1 MYFIKLFRFTK
12 NSLLIC
18 KVLTIIFTFNFTNI
32 YPTKNEI
39 NLNKKSFIALALYFL
54 TSQNIAFASQ
64 FGVLDVD
71 KIIQESSAVVDIQKK
86 VDTKKIAYESEINK
100 KQSQLES
107 EQKKL
112 EDKKITLSKEAFEKE
127 VKNFEKK
134 VDDLKTYIDRKQNS
148 LKKASID
155 AMSKVNDKVKTI
167 VSDIAK
173 EKELDVIIPTSQ
185 TLYFKDELDITAEV
199 LSQLNKKITKVD
211 VKFE

>member
-1 MYFIKLFRFTK
+1 M
-12 NSLLIC
+12 IC

-32 YPTKNEI
+32 YPIKIKI
-39 NLNKKSFIALALYFL
+39 NLNFSIMKKVFLALLVYLL
-54 TSQNIAFASQ
+54 TSYNLAVASQ
-64 FGVLDVD
+64 IGVLDVD

-86 VDTKKIAYESEINK
+86 VDAKKVSYENEINK
-100 KQSQLES
+100 KQSQLEG

-127 VKNFEKK
+127 VKGFEAK

-167 VSDIAK
+167 VSEIAK
-173 EKELDVIIPTSQ
+173 EKELDTIIPASQ

-199 LSQLNKKITKVD
+199 LSRLNKKITKVE

>member
-1 MYFIKLFRFTK
+1 M
-12 NSLLIC
+12 
-18 KVLTIIFTFNFTNI
+18 
-32 YPTKNEI
+32 
-39 NLNKKSFIALALYFL
+39 KKSFLTLVVYLL
-54 TSQNIAFASQ
+54 TSYNVAFGAQ
-64 FGVLDVD
+64 IGVLDVD

-86 VDTKKIAYESEINK
+86 VDAKKVAYETEINK
-100 KQSQLES
+100 KQSQLEV

-127 VKNFEKK
+127 VKGFETK

-155 AMSKVNDKVKTI
+155 AMGKVNDKVKTI

-173 EKELDVIIPTSQ
+173 EKELDTIIPASQ

-199 LSQLNKKITKVD
+199 LSRLNKKITKVE

>member
-1 MYFIKLFRFTK
+1 M
-12 NSLLIC
+12 
-18 KVLTIIFTFNFTNI
+18 
-32 YPTKNEI
+32 
-39 NLNKKSFIALALYFL
+39 KKGFIALALYFL
-54 TSQNIAFASQ
+54 TSQNIALASQ

-86 VDTKKIAYESEINK
+86 VDTKKIGYEAEINK

-127 VKNFEKK
+127 IKNFEKK

>member
-1 MYFIKLFRFTK
+1 M
-12 NSLLIC
+12 
-18 KVLTIIFTFNFTNI
+18 
-32 YPTKNEI
+32 
-39 NLNKKSFIALALYFL
+39 KKIFL
-54 TSQNIAFASQ
+54 TLAIFLSTPYITAHSAQI
-64 FGVLDVD
+64 GVLDVD

-86 VDTKKIAYESEINK
+86 VDAKKVVYENEINK
-100 KQSQLES
+100 KQSQLEA

-127 VKNFEKK
+127 VKTFETK

-155 AMSKVNDKVKTI
+155 AMSKVNDKVKTL

-173 EKELDVIIPTSQ
+173 EKELDAIIPASQ
-185 TLYFKDELDITAEV
+185 TLYFKEELDITADL
-199 LSQLNKKITKVD
+199 LSRLNKKITKVD

>member
-1 MYFIKLFRFTK
+1 M
-12 NSLLIC
+12 
-18 KVLTIIFTFNFTNI
+18 
-32 YPTKNEI
+32 
-39 NLNKKSFIALALYFL
+39 KKGFIALALYFL
-54 TSQNIAFASQ
+54 ISQNIAFASQ

-86 VDTKKIAYESEINK
+86 VDAKKVAYETEINK
-100 KQSQLES
+100 KQSQLEV

-127 VKNFEKK
+127 VKGFETK

-173 EKELDVIIPTSQ
+173 EKELDTIIPASQ

-199 LSQLNKKITKVD
+199 LSRLNKKITKVE

>member
-1 MYFIKLFRFTK
+1 M
-12 NSLLIC
+12 
-18 KVLTIIFTFNFTNI
+18 
-32 YPTKNEI
+32 
-39 NLNKKSFIALALYFL
+39 KKSFIALALYFL

>member
-1 MYFIKLFRFTK
+1 M
-12 NSLLIC
+12 
-18 KVLTIIFTFNFTNI
+18 
-32 YPTKNEI
+32 
-39 NLNKKSFIALALYFL
+39 KKSFLTLAIYLLSSY
-54 TSQNIAFASQ
+54 NIANGAQ
-64 FGVLDVD
+64 IGVLDVD
-71 KIIQESSAVVDIQKK
+71 KIIQESTAVVDIQKK
-86 VDTKKIAYESEINK
+86 VDSKKVAYETEINK
-100 KQSQLES
+100 KQSQLEA

-127 VKNFEKK
+127 VKSFEAK

-173 EKELDVIIPTSQ
+173 EKEIDAIIPASQ

-199 LSQLNKKITKVD
+199 LSRLNKKITKVE

>member
-1 MYFIKLFRFTK
+1 M
-12 NSLLIC
+12 
-18 KVLTIIFTFNFTNI
+18 
-32 YPTKNEI
+32 
-39 NLNKKSFIALALYFL
+39 KKGFIALALYFL
-54 TSQNIAFASQ
+54 TSQNIALASQ

-86 VDTKKIAYESEINK
+86 VDTKKISYEAEINK

-127 VKNFEKK
+127 IKNFEKK

>member
-1 MYFIKLFRFTK
+1 M
-12 NSLLIC
+12 
-18 KVLTIIFTFNFTNI
+18 
-32 YPTKNEI
+32 
-39 NLNKKSFIALALYFL
+39 KKSFLALAFYFL
-54 TSQNIAFASQ
+54 TSYNIALGAQ
-64 FGVLDVD
+64 IGVLDVD

-86 VDTKKIAYESEINK
+86 VDGKKISYENEINK
-100 KQSQLES
+100 KQSQLEA

-127 VKNFEKK
+127 VKAFETK

-155 AMSKVNDKVKTI
+155 AMSKVNDKVKII
-167 VSDIAK
+167 VSEIAK
-173 EKELDVIIPTSQ
+173 EKELDAIIPASQ

-199 LSQLNKKITKVD
+199 LSRLNKKITKVE

>member
-1 MYFIKLFRFTK
+1 MK
-12 NSLLIC
+12 
-18 KVLTIIFTFNFTNI
+18 KVFLALTI
-32 YPTKNEI
+32 Y
-39 NLNKKSFIALALYFL
+39 LL
-54 TSQNIAFASQ
+54 TSYNVAFGSQ
-64 FGVLDVD
+64 IGVLDVD

-86 VDTKKIAYESEINK
+86 VDAKKIAYENEINK
-100 KQSQLES
+100 KQSQLEA

-127 VKNFEKK
+127 VKGFEAK

-167 VSDIAK
+167 VSEIAK
-173 EKELDVIIPTSQ
+173 EKELDTIIPASQ

-199 LSQLNKKITKVD
+199 LSRLNKKITKVE

>member
-1 MYFIKLFRFTK
+1 M
-12 NSLLIC
+12 
-18 KVLTIIFTFNFTNI
+18 
-32 YPTKNEI
+32 
-39 NLNKKSFIALALYFL
+39 KKGFIALALYFL

-100 KQSQLES
+100 KQSLLES

-127 VKNFEKK
+127 IKNFEKK